1 MLPNVPICIIGI
13 VKEKENVQMGG
24 KQRKEKKKKKI
35 QKRKTW
41 KQSFINGEGRR
52 DCREDKGMREK
63 NPS

>member
-52 DCREDKGMREK
+52 FKGRGGT
-63 NPS
+63 